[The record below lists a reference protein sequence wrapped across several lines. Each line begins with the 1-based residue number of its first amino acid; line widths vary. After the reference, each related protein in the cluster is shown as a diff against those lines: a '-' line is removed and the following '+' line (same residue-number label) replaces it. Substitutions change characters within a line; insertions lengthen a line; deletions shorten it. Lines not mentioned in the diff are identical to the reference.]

1 MFGRLAGPATAG
13 FFCSSLTSGKV
24 RISTQAFDLLRQ
36 RTEEDASFVAHHN
49 ADIRLLA
56 AAGKSDNHLT
66 YLQKHG
72 VSSAWAPMLVE
83 TSLQETVTQHL
94 RSSDKNKKEVFP
106 IAIQT
111 IQTVEDG

>member
-1 MFGRLAGPATAG
+1 MPGRLAGPAIAG

-36 RTEEDASFVAHHN
+36 RTEEDASFVAQHN